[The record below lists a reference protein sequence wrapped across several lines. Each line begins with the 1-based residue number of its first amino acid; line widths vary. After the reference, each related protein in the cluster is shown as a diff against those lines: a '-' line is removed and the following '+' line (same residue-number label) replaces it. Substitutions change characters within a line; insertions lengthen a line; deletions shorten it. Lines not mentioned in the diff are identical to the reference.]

1 MKKSLIA
8 LAALAATAAFA
19 QSSVTLSGNLDFA
32 YGNVSGTQ
40 AGIKGSTVSTSN
52 GLVSSTSVI
61 RITAVEDLGGGMKAT
76 AHYGID
82 PRAVAN
88 DGAAFTNTTDATKN
102 TMTAFSKDEL
112 FVGLAGGFGNIR
124 LGSPNSIGLRS
135 HLDSSPLGTGI
146 GAGYTAGGVAGSMT
160 MLYSGI
166 RYNRSVSYDSP
177 NFNGFTVSALYAP
190 GNDQPQVAA
199 TTALGIP
206 NARETTELGIRYS
219 NGPLNVSFVNIAQTA
234 QTNGTGWYAGGAT
247 PLANAVK
254 TSVNAINGNY
264 KLGATTLYAGYV
276 DGDALAAAKTAI
288 KGYRVAAK
296 HSIGAVDLIAQYTE
310 LKVGATEVKNKVTGL
325 RADYNLSKTAAAY
338 VGYEDN
344 DNGAATANTRKVASV
359 GLRKSF

>member
-1 MKKSLIA
+1 MAVSG
-8 LAALAATAAFA
+8 AAVA
-19 QSSVTLSGNLDFA
+19 QSSVTLSGHLDFA
-32 YGNVSGTQ
+32 AGQVSGTQ
-40 AGIKGSTVSTSN
+40 AGIKGTTVATSGGVVST
-52 GLVSSTSVI
+52 TSVI

-88 DGAAFTNTTDATKN
+88 DGAALTNSADATPTKN

-112 FVGLAGGFGNIR
+112 FVGLQGGFGNIR

-160 MLYSGI
+160 MLYSAI
-166 RYNRSVSYDSP
+166 RYNRSMSYDSP
-177 NFNGFTVSALYAP
+177 SMNGFTVSALYAP
-190 GNDQPQVAA
+190 GNDEAMITGGV
-199 TTALGIP
+199 TAQGIP

-219 NGPLNVSFVNIAQTA
+219 NGPLNVSFVNIAQGA
-234 QTNGTGWYAGGAT
+234 QTNATGWYSSAT
-247 PLANAVK
+247 LANAVK

-264 KLGATTLYAGYV
+264 KLGATTLYAGWV
-276 DGDALAAAKTAI
+276 DGDAVAAAKTAI

-296 HSIGAVDLIAQYTE
+296 HSVGAVDLIAQYTE
-310 LKVGATEVKNKVTGL
+310 LKVGATEVKNTVTGL

-344 DNGAATANTRKVASV
+344 DNGAASANTRKVVSV